1 MQKTKGPYDFPIFC
15 SSALKLRSSDERPR
29 REREEIQPS
38 PTPLPQAASL
48 ASRHNSYP
56 SGTCT
61 VFAVRY
67 CLCRPILIKPILF
80 SVCWWLQ
87 IVMSNVKR
95 YCLVPGCRNTTF
107 KTPQKRFIS
116 VPTNVPRRSS
126 WLKAVRTK
134 NQYSNK
140 GSIFVCVK
148 IISKKV
154 KLRVLRKIVQI
165 FDEICLCQG
174 EVTVSFTYLSP
185 I

>member
-1 MQKTKGPYDFPIFC
+1 MQKNKGLYDFPIFC
-15 SSALKLRSSDERPR
+15 SSALKLQSSDERPR

-38 PTPLPQAASL
+38 PTPLPL
-48 ASRHNSYP
+48 HRPPRLRHVTTHTRAERGP
-56 SGTCT
+56 T

-80 SVCWWLQ
+80 SVCWLE

-126 WLKAVRTK
+126 WLKASDK
-134 NQYSNK
+134 EP
-140 GSIFVCVK
+140 IFQQGLYIRVCVK
-148 IISKKV
+148 IISTKV
-154 KLRVLRKIVQI
+154 KLRVLRNIVQI

-174 EVTVSFTYLSP
+174 EVMVSFA
-185 I
+185 